1 VYSKIKEL
9 PSSYK
14 AYPEGT
20 EISVRPLK
28 HGEVVNYSERR
39 DKIIDILEYFDKRE
53 VIKGINIWDISVG
66 DWQFL
71 ELTIVAASYIA
82 PTFSFTGPEC
92 KDCKKKMEEAKE
104 KEKEKEVI
112 SVPGF
117 PTIDRKKLPERF
129 KVNFLP
135 SELIFNSVEDKVKI
149 PVTIDLDN
157 GDTVE
162 LDFFR
167 LRHYKEMLEKKLEGR
182 DEEIAIAAGVNLE
195 DDVTTQDAWVME
207 TAYKSMDHGLADK
220 VTLKCPSCNKEIER
234 EVDWEILSLI
244 PFHGDEKSVGERIHF
259 GGALKSTNN
268 DVAGDGLQTP
278 SGTLRHTGSQENEE
292 VKSSIRPLT
301 EKTTPIGK

>member
-1 VYSKIKEL
+1 MYSKIKEL

-39 DKIIDILEYFDKRE
+39 DKIIDILEYFDKRK
-53 VIKGINIWDISVG
+53 VIKGIDIWDITVG

-92 KDCKKKMEEAKE
+92 EDCKKKMEASE
-104 KEKEKEVI
+104 KEEKEVI

-135 SELIFNSVEDKVKI
+135 SELVFNSVDDKVKI
-149 PVTIDLDN
+149 PVSIDLDN
-157 GDTVE
+157 ENTVD

-167 LRHYKEMLEKKLEGR
+167 LRHYKEMLEKKLKGR

-207 TAYKSMDHGLADK
+207 EAYKLMDHGLANK
-220 VTLKCPSCNKEIER
+220 ITLKCPSCNKEIEK

-244 PFHGDEKSVGERIHF
+244 PFHGDEKSVGKRIHF

-268 DVAGDGLQTP
+268 DVTGDGLQTS
-278 SGTLRHTGSQENEE
+278 SGTLRHTNSQKNEE

-301 EKTTPIGK
+301 EKTSPLNI